1 MLPGGNRIIYMIYH
15 MLPGLDLYYADT
27 AQPLTAAGEEL
38 DDPDHDLSD
47 LSVQGVQLRL
57 TVLILVLRWELFSG
71 ALAIDIITFV
81 SWPVLRTSPVA
92 H

>member
-1 MLPGGNRIIYMIYH
+1 MF
-15 MLPGLDLYYADT
+15 PGLDLYYADP